1 MAFNLK
7 TKGYSVASLKIFA
20 IALTTV
26 TLITSFA
33 AAADLNGRVINGTT
47 RTAAIGDEVVLL
59 GLSNDGM
66 NEIART
72 RTDRAGRFGLRVNDP
87 QATHVV
93 RVVHE
98 GVTYHQVV
106 PPDVNNVSIEAYDVT
121 ANADGISAVMDVER
135 FESIGDQLEV
145 KQLVTMR
152 NESKPPRTLMKDRSF
167 EIQLLPEAKV
177 KYGLVQVEDA
187 QALKQKPIAGDVP
200 GQYYFVF
207 PIRPG
212 DTRFAVVYQVPYT
225 GEATIRP
232 TIRDARERFVAMLPK
247 SMKFEPID
255 PRVYQPMENTT
266 PDNVQTTEPVAPD
279 QTVSFHISGTGTLAE
294 LEGRRQTANESR
306 SSHVSPRSSTPTPG
320 GGLGVPIGAPDPL
333 ERYRWRI
340 IGGLAIALFAGA
352 VLVVARGQTAWG
364 ANPDQKYSHNPPA
377 PGIRSQGKRGAGAP
391 RTRYRGRSIAKASR

>member
-7 TKGYSVASLKIFA
+7 TKGYSVAAPKIFA
-20 IALTTV
+20 LALTTV

-87 QATHVV
+87 QATLVV

-98 GVTYHQVV
+98 AVTYHQVV
-106 PPDVNNVSIEAYDVT
+106 PPDSNNVSIEVYDVT

-152 NESKPPRTLMKDRSF
+152 NESRPPRTLVKDRSF
-167 EIQLLPEAKV
+167 EIQLPPEAKV

-187 QALKQKPIAGDVP
+187 QALKQKPIAGDAP

-232 TIRDARERFVAMLPK
+232 TIRDPRERFVAMLPK

-255 PRVYQPMENTT
+255 PRVYHPMENTT
-266 PDNVQTTEPVAPD
+266 PDNVQTTEPVALD
-279 QTVSFHISGTGTLAE
+279 QIVSFHISGTGTLAE
-294 LEGRRQTANESR
+294 LEGRRQTANDR
-306 SSHVSPRSSTPTPG
+306 RCP
-320 GGLGVPIGAPDPL
+320 LGSIPL
-333 ERYRWRI
+333 RW
-340 IGGLAIALFAGA
+340 
-352 VLVVARGQTAWG
+352 
-364 ANPDQKYSHNPPA
+364 H
-377 PGIRSQGKRGAGAP
+377 
-391 RTRYRGRSIAKASR
+391 